1 MQQNRVLRLC
11 ISLLIGLIWFSF
23 SSCSN
28 ELPINNTTIYGLATP
43 IQLSDDTTRVLLSDY
58 FQNSVAVDSFHTSDL
73 IDCKIIGDTICLISK
88 DTAQLNFLS
97 LYVGERCYT
106 ILVKKSKS
114 SLVTLNFNTSNKYNQ
129 VQVKGEFNQWNK
141 ENSELNY
148 DSVSNNWSIQLNV
161 EPGKYAYKLVADNVE
176 ILDIANPNQIPNS
189 MGGVNNFIEI
199 AGIDNNQLPTIQ
211 TKEYANDHL
220 IISSKNTDNIYA
232 LWENSMLEV
241 EQKGTNFY
249 INIPDE
255 ASQVS
260 RSHIRVFGYNQKASS
275 NDLLIPLLNGK
286 VVTSPSQ
293 LGPNDWHSSIMY
305 FMMIDRFY
313 DGDSANNS
321 IVNDSLILPKAQ
333 YYGGDIKGITQKI
346 KNGYFQKLGVNTI
359 WISPITQNPLDAWG
373 QFENPNTKFSGYHGY
388 WPVTSTSTDQRLGS
402 GQDVREML
410 SVAHKNGLKVLLDYV
425 ANHVHEQ
432 HNVYK
437 NHPDWVTPLY
447 LPDGTMNTEKW
458 DEYRLTTWFDTFLP
472 TLNLENQKIA
482 DFMIDSAIFWIDKYD
497 FDGFRHD
504 ATKHIPLNFW
514 RSLNKKVKLISQ
526 KKGKY
531 IYQIGETYGSH
542 DLIKS
547 YINSGM
553 LDAQFDFNL
562 YDNAL
567 PVFALKSEDMRRL
580 GDALMSSIANYG
592 YHHLMGN
599 ITGNQDKPRFIS
611 YADGTLDFETPW
623 MEYKRIGWTQDI
635 QVQDT
640 LAYKKLALFHAFNIT
655 IPGIPIIYYGDEYGL
670 PGAGDP
676 DNRRMMQ
683 FENLKDREESL
694 RQETKG
700 LITTRLSN
708 MALLYGDLQII
719 ENTVN
724 TLTYKRKYFD
734 NIVTVKL
741 DKRNWAYKI
750 QVQ

>member
-88 DTAQLNFLS
+88 DTAQLNILS
-97 LYVGERCYT
+97 LYVGERCHT

-129 VQVKGEFNQWNK
+129 VQVKGEFNKWNK

-176 ILDIANPNQIPNS
+176 ILDIANPNQISNG

-232 LWENSMLEV
+232 LWENSLLEV
-241 EQKGTNFY
+241 EQKDTNFY

-286 VVTSPSQ
+286 VVTSTSQ

-333 YYGGDIKGITQKI
+333 YYGGDIKGIIQKI

-388 WPVTSTSTDQRLGS
+388 WPVTSTSPDQRLGS

-542 DLIKS
+542 DLINS

-640 LAYKKLALFHAFNIT
+640 LAYKKLALFHAFNMT

-724 TLTYKRKYFD
+724 TLSYKRKYFD

>member
-88 DTAQLNFLS
+88 DTAQLNILS

-176 ILDIANPNQIPNS
+176 ILDIANPNQIPNG

-241 EQKGTNFY
+241 EQKDTNFY

-275 NDLLIPLLNGK
+275 NDLLIPLSNGK

-640 LAYKKLALFHAFNIT
+640 LAYKKLALFHAFNMT

-724 TLTYKRKYFD
+724 TLSYKRKYFD

>member
-1 MQQNRVLRLC
+1 MRQNRVIRLC
-11 ISLLIGLIWFSF
+11 ISLLMGLIWFSF

-88 DTAQLNFLS
+88 DTAQLNILS
-97 LYVGERCYT
+97 LYVGERCHT

-129 VQVKGEFNQWNK
+129 VQVKGEFNKWNK

-176 ILDIANPNQIPNS
+176 ILDIANPNQISNG

-232 LWENSMLEV
+232 LWENSLLEV
-241 EQKGTNFY
+241 EQKDTNFY

-286 VVTSPSQ
+286 VVTSTSQ

-333 YYGGDIKGITQKI
+333 YYGGDIKGIIQKI

-388 WPVTSTSTDQRLGS
+388 WPVTSTSPDQRLGS

-542 DLIKS
+542 DLINS

-640 LAYKKLALFHAFNIT
+640 LAYKKLALFHAFNMT

>member
-1 MQQNRVLRLC
+1 M
-11 ISLLIGLIWFSF
+11 GLIWFSF

-88 DTAQLNFLS
+88 DTAQLNILS
-97 LYVGERCYT
+97 LYVGERCHT

-129 VQVKGEFNQWNK
+129 VQVKGEFNKWNK

-176 ILDIANPNQIPNS
+176 ILDIANPNQISNG

-232 LWENSMLEV
+232 LWENSLLEV
-241 EQKGTNFY
+241 EQKDTNFY

-286 VVTSPSQ
+286 VVTSTSQ

-333 YYGGDIKGITQKI
+333 YYGGDIKGIIQKI

-388 WPVTSTSTDQRLGS
+388 WPVTSTSPDQRLGS

-542 DLIKS
+542 DLINS

-640 LAYKKLALFHAFNIT
+640 LAYKKLALFHAFNMT

>member
-1 MQQNRVLRLC
+1 
-11 ISLLIGLIWFSF
+11 
-23 SSCSN
+23 
-28 ELPINNTTIYGLATP
+28 
-43 IQLSDDTTRVLLSDY
+43 
-58 FQNSVAVDSFHTSDL
+58 
-73 IDCKIIGDTICLISK
+73 
-88 DTAQLNFLS
+88 
-97 LYVGERCYT
+97 
-106 ILVKKSKS
+106 
-114 SLVTLNFNTSNKYNQ
+114 
-129 VQVKGEFNQWNK
+129 
-141 ENSELNY
+141 
-148 DSVSNNWSIQLNV
+148 
-161 EPGKYAYKLVADNVE
+161 
-176 ILDIANPNQIPNS
+176 
-189 MGGVNNFIEI
+189 
-199 AGIDNNQLPTIQ
+199 
-211 TKEYANDHL
+211 
-220 IISSKNTDNIYA
+220 
-232 LWENSMLEV
+232 
-241 EQKGTNFY
+241 
-249 INIPDE
+249 
-255 ASQVS
+255 
-260 RSHIRVFGYNQKASS
+260 
-275 NDLLIPLLNGK
+275 
-286 VVTSPSQ
+286 
-293 LGPNDWHSSIMY
+293 MY

-333 YYGGDIKGITQKI
+333 YYGGDIKGIIQKI

-640 LAYKKLALFHAFNIT
+640 LAYKKLALFHAFNMT

-724 TLTYKRKYFD
+724 TLSYKRKYFD

>member
-1 MQQNRVLRLC
+1 MRQNRVVRLC
-11 ISLLIGLIWFSF
+11 ISLLMGLIWFSF

-88 DTAQLNFLS
+88 DTAQLNILS
-97 LYVGERCYT
+97 LYVGERCHT

-129 VQVKGEFNQWNK
+129 VQVKGEFNKWNK

-176 ILDIANPNQIPNS
+176 ILDIANPNQISNG

-232 LWENSMLEV
+232 LWENSLLEV
-241 EQKGTNFY
+241 EQKDTNFY

-286 VVTSPSQ
+286 VVTSTSQ

-333 YYGGDIKGITQKI
+333 YYGGDIKGIIQKI

-388 WPVTSTSTDQRLGS
+388 WPVTSTSPDQRLGS

-542 DLIKS
+542 DLINS

-640 LAYKKLALFHAFNIT
+640 LAYKKLALFHAFNMT